1 MPLNQRDFSKEFKFF
16 ASRSGGAGGQNVNK
30 VSSKVELRFQVGN
43 SALLTDEEKALINE
57 KLGNY
62 MNQEGFLQLVS
73 QEDRSQLLNKEKSIK
88 KFYRLL
94 KSALTKPKA
103 RKATQ
108 PSQAAVEKRIAVK
121 KKEGEKKASRK
132 VAKGRL
138 QNFSDEDS

>member
-1 MPLNQRDFSKEFKFF
+1 M
-16 ASRSGGAGGQNVNK
+16 NK